1 MVGVGAPLQ
10 NYIRQE
16 KRFCDFTT
24 DHQCLFAFLLLLGKL
39 LELGVPGSLPKT
51 LACQGSLARTNCNVM
66 RSSRLLSWQWI
77 CRCPYWCNNFFACF
91 PRVFFGGLVH
101 WGKHRKT
108 LFMSTSGPDC
118 HYQHE
123 SRIPPRH
130 IAGRELKDYEATK
143 NPKKADY

>member
-66 RSSRLLSWQWI
+66 RSSRLLS
-77 CRCPYWCNNFFACF
+77 
-91 PRVFFGGLVH
+91 
-101 WGKHRKT
+101 
-108 LFMSTSGPDC
+108 
-118 HYQHE
+118 
-123 SRIPPRH
+123 
-130 IAGRELKDYEATK
+130 
-143 NPKKADY
+143 